1 MGVSLTSFSV
11 KGNAR
16 NKHVVKETDTSGSGF
31 RIRNNK
37 EKIAAVRPETP
48 KINLLEL

>member
-31 RIRNNK
+31 RIRNK